1 MGIYKEC
8 DIRGIYIEEFD
19 GKDAY
24 HIGRAIGTRICG
36 KTVVVGGDVRL
47 STPILKELLIQGLI
61 NSGSRV
67 IDIGRVTT
75 PALYFAKDYLKAH
88 GGIMVTAS
96 HNPAKYNGFKVVLG
110 DEPITTGE
118 INSIKEIVDKKEYLN
133 GEGKRSLINIDEEYK
148 EHIKNLIGEKGNI
161 KVVIDCGN
169 GATSKLA
176 PEIFREMGYEVEE
189 LFCEFDGS
197 FPNREPNPA
206 VYSNLKKLQQ
216 KVLEDR
222 ADLGVAFDG
231 DGDRV
236 VFVDDK
242 GRIVQSEEAFVF
254 LIHYYLGDYLQENLQ
269 ENKINPCVVYDLKS
283 SSIVKREV
291 ESMGGNAIMEKSG
304 HTFIKGRFIKEKAIL
319 AGEISG
325 HFFFHELG
333 KDDGIYA
340 AIKIASIISKEKIK
354 LSDFVDNIEKTT
366 ITPDIRIPWHK
377 DKREELL
384 DKFRELK
391 SIYNITELDGVK
403 IEFEGGWL
411 LIRKSVTEPC
421 ITLRMEGISKEYV
434 NYMKEEIT
442 RLIPELRGKFN
453 LYI

>member
-8 DIRGIYIEEFD
+8 DIRGVYIEEFD

-24 HIGRAIGTRICG
+24 HIGRAIGTLIHG
-36 KTVVVGGDVRL
+36 KTVVVGGDVRV

-61 NSGSRV
+61 NSGIRV
-67 IDIGRVTT
+67 MDIGRVTT
-75 PALYFAKDYLKAH
+75 PALYFAKDYLKTY
-88 GGIMVTAS
+88 GGVMVTAS
-96 HNPAKYNGFKVVLG
+96 HNPAKYNGFKIILG
-110 DEPITTGE
+110 NDPITPEE
-118 INSIKEIVDKKEYLN
+118 INSIKDIVDKKEYLN
-133 GEGKRSLINIDEEYK
+133 EEGKRSLINIDEEYK
-148 EHIKNLIGEKGNI
+148 EYIKNLIGEKGNI

-169 GATSKLA
+169 GTTSKLA
-176 PEIFREMGYEVEE
+176 PEIFREMGYEVKE

-206 VYSNLKKLQQ
+206 AYSNLKKLQQ
-216 KVLEDR
+216 TVLENK

-254 LIHYYLGDYLQENLQ
+254 LIHYYLQDYFQG
-269 ENKINPCVVYDLKS
+269 NKINPCIVYDLKS
-283 SSIVKREV
+283 SSIVKRKV
-291 ESMGGNAIMEKSG
+291 ESMGGIPIMEKSG
-304 HTFIKGRFIKEKAIL
+304 HTFIKSRFIKERAIL

-340 AIKIASIISKEKIK
+340 AIKIASIISKEKVKI
-354 LSDFVDNIEKTT
+354 SEFVDGIEKTT

-377 DKREELL
+377 DKREKLL
-384 DKFRELK
+384 DKFRALK

-421 ITLRMEGISKEYV
+421 VTLRMEGISKEYV

-442 RLIPELRGKFN
+442 RLIPELKGKFN
-453 LYI
+453 VNI